1 MTRSLVGF
9 TVLLLFLSICES
21 ASFFQP
27 ISDSHRSAAV
37 ELFSPDHG
45 SFKSLE
51 ETYEALRTFDVLGIE
66 KKLDVTA
73 TACRLVS
80 ETVGSSSST
89 LKDLFYALKASSIVK
104 CKIND
109 KAYQG
114 ITTRLNVAVDGA
126 SSLPDFYYSV
136 GGLVLVK
143 GSKGDVHLA
152 DADGIFRS
160 VKRLRYSAHSLHSFL
175 SRLRPTILVG
185 QVVGMETFAFVAFR
199 QSDGRWRFS
208 SNNPESSAFAAGIAL
223 ETLAGVVSLASPEL
237 DQSLISTLTNDI
249 SKLFDSIEKYDDG
262 ALYFD
267 DKLVDG
273 HDHQGPLATTSSV
286 VRGLTAFA
294 AVTDERLNIPG
305 NKILGL
311 ANFFLG
317 IGVPGDAKDLFNQID
332 SLACLESNRQCFAL
346 AVLMVSIP
354 LILSLPSTVLSVTK
368 EDSLQVNVNTVLGSN
383 APPLTVKLVGVFTS
397 GSKAASLVESQ
408 ELVFDDGT
416 GMYNLNNLPKSIDV
430 GSYTFVFEIVLHEP
444 EHEKIYVTGGQKK
457 VPIFV
462 SGLIKIENEEI
473 AVLDS
478 DLGSIETQK
487 KLDLAGQNA
496 VSLSANHLQ
505 KLRVSFKLTTPHG
518 LAFKPHQAL
527 LKLRH
532 ESKVE
537 HIFVVGNSGKQFE
550 INFLGLVEKFF
561 YLSGRYDIELAVGD
575 AVMENSLLRAIGH
588 IELDLPEPPEKA
600 TRPPPQPVDPYSRYG
615 PKAEIT
621 HIFRAPEKRPP
632 KELSLAFLG
641 LTFLPLLG
649 FLIGLLRLGVNLKN
663 FPSNAVPATFAT
675 LFHVSI
681 GAVLSLYVLFWLKL
695 DLFQTLKLLGF
706 LGVILVLVGHRVLS
720 HLAATSAKLKSA

>member
-1 MTRSLVGF
+1 MARSLVGF

-45 SFKSLE
+45 SLKSLE

-66 KKLDVTA
+66 KKPDVTA

-89 LKDLFYALKASSIVK
+89 LKDVFYALKANSIVK

-114 ITTRLNVAVDGA
+114 IITRLNAAVDGA

-160 VKRLRYSAHSLHSFL
+160 VK
-175 SRLRPTILVG
+175 
-185 QVVGMETFAFVAFR
+185 AFR
-199 QSDGRWRFS
+199 QSDGRWRS
-208 SNNPESSAFAAGIAL
+208 SSSNPESSAFAAGIAL

-237 DQSLISTLTNDI
+237 DQSLISTLNNDI

-294 AVTDERLNIPG
+294 AVTDERLNIPS

-332 SLACLESNRQCFAL
+332 SLACLESNR
-346 AVLMVSIP
+346 VSIP

-368 EDSLQVNVNTVLGSN
+368 EDLLQVNVNTVLGSN

-416 GMYNLNNLPKSIDV
+416 GMYNMKNLPKSIDV
-430 GSYTFVFEIVLHEP
+430 GSYTFVFEIVLHEL
-444 EHEKIYVTGGQKK
+444 EHEKIYITGGQKK

-462 SGLIKIENEEI
+462 SGLIKIENAEI

-550 INFLGLVEKFF
+550 IVLNFLGLVEKFF

-575 AVMENSLLRAIGH
+575 AVMENSLLLAIGH

-706 LGVILVLVGHRVLS
+706 LGVILVLVGRRVLS
-720 HLAATSAKLKSA
+720 HLASTSAKLKSA